1 MTADDP
7 SALGF
12 GTTVAGY
19 STHRLLNKDGTFNV
33 ARRGGGWSHALNPY
47 QTLLTVSWP
56 SFLAFVFAFYVG
68 ANLFFAVAYL
78 LAGEDSLSGAI
89 VAPNSPGHGVF
100 ARAFFFSVHTFAT
113 IGYGNIVPASLAS
126 NLLVTVESLIGLLS
140 VALVTGLLFARFSR
154 PSARIR
160 YSRSAVIS
168 PYRGITAFEF
178 RCVNQR
184 RAQLIDVHAHVMFSR
199 LVQRGGT
206 RAREFTTLP
215 LEYDSITFFALSWTV
230 VHPINERSPLF
241 GLTDADLDG
250 MEAEFFVLMS
260 GTDETFSQVVH
271 SRSSYKPGEIV
282 WNSRFASMFVE
293 SGGAGVE
300 GMDMS
305 RIDEVER
312 VEPVA
317 VGMRGTE

>member
-1 MTADDP
+1 MTSDDA

-12 GTTVAGY
+12 GTTVAGL
-19 STHRLLNKDGTFNV
+19 STHRLLNKNGTFNV
-33 ARRGGGWSHALNPY
+33 VRRGAGWSHALNPY
-47 QTLLTVSWP
+47 QALLSVSWP
-56 SFLAFVFAFYVG
+56 SFLAFTFAFYIG
-68 ANLFFAVAYL
+68 ANLFFAAAYL
-78 LAGEDSLSGAI
+78 MAGANSLSGGI
-89 VAPNSPGHGVF
+89 VAPDSPLNGAF
-100 ARAFFFSVHTFAT
+100 LRAFFFSVHTFAT
-113 IGYGNIVPASLAS
+113 IGYGNIVPANLAA
-126 NLLVTVESLIGLLS
+126 NLLVTIESLVGLLS

-160 YSRSAVIS
+160 YSHSAVIS

-206 RAREFTTLP
+206 RTREFTTLP

-230 VHPINERSPLF
+230 VHPIDERSPLF
-241 GLTDADLDG
+241 GLTDEDLDG
-250 MEAEFFVLMS
+250 MEAEFLVLMS

-271 SRSSYKPGEIV
+271 SRSSYKPDEIV
-282 WNSRFASMFVE
+282 WNARFAPMFVE

-305 RIDEVER
+305 RIDAVAR
-312 VEPVA
+312 VA
-317 VGMRGTE
+317 L